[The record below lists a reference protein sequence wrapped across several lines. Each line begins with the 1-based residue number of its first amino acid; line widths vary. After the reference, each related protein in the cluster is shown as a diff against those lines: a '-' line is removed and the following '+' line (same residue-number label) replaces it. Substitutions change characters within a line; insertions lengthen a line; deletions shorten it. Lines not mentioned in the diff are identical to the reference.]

1 MERGPKSSQ
10 VRLTSFR
17 SHSSSLLTQHCIGLQ
32 DYFGVVK
39 NNRLVFTMSAADVD
53 ESLEVRSSL
62 LRKHPNV
69 TLHANM
75 LNAHLYIFK
84 RWVIDLVAEQKGIS
98 SLQGELIP
106 FLVNSQWRSSAKYSS
121 QCPFSTPLLYRVIA
135 DTFGSLWRRGGRYGA
150 RKLRRGGRLAV
161 MLWSQEG
168 ARSERCVQARWILCA
183 GQHTSSIR

>member
-1 MERGPKSSQ
+1 
-10 VRLTSFR
+10 
-17 SHSSSLLTQHCIGLQ
+17 
-32 DYFGVVK
+32 
-39 NNRLVFTMSAADVD
+39 MSAADVD

-121 QCPFSTPLLYRVIA
+121 QCPFSTPFYI
-135 DTFGSLWRRGGRYGA
+135 G
-150 RKLRRGGRLAV
+150 
-161 MLWSQEG
+161 
-168 ARSERCVQARWILCA
+168 
-183 GQHTSSIR
+183 